1 MAPTSST
8 TLQLAIGD
16 ALAVAVSRTHGFTR
30 ADFLRHH
37 PASLLGR
44 QSLAIRTLMRTGE
57 ELPMVGPDAP
67 VADLLAVMSAG
78 RMGAACVVGDCGR
91 LLGLV
96 VDGDLRRHFQSR
108 RDVYDTPAA
117 ALMQAHPQ
125 VIDVTATLGDALLLQ
140 ALDCPAITEV
150 CLDTESKAMADMAS
164 DLPVTGAVGA
174 VIDGATR
181 DTADVRALGLPVY
194 ARSQTCDDIKYEGT
208 LKAMNRPITMGE
220 VQIANGDVVF
230 ADADG
235 IVAVPRA
242 MWAEIEEAA
251 WNVLSNE
258 ARIRMAAARGR
269 DVDAILAECGAF

>member
-1 MAPTSST
+1 MVATDVPEC
-8 TLQLAIGD
+8 AYFGD
-16 ALAVAVSRTHGFTR
+16 LNAN
-30 ADFLRHH
+30 
-37 PASLLGR
+37 
-44 QSLAIRTLMRTGE
+44 LAIR
-57 ELPMVGPDAP
+57 
-67 VADLLAVMSAG
+67 S
-78 RMGAACVVGDCGR
+78 
-91 LLGLV
+91 
-96 VDGDLRRHFQSR
+96 
-108 RDVYDTPAA
+108 
-117 ALMQAHPQ
+117 
-125 VIDVTATLGDALLLQ
+125 
-140 ALDCPAITEV
+140 
-150 CLDTESKAMADMAS
+150 
-164 DLPVTGAVGA
+164 GAVGA

-220 VQIANGDVVF
+220 VTIANGDVVF

-269 DVDAILAECGAF
+269 DVEAILAECGAF